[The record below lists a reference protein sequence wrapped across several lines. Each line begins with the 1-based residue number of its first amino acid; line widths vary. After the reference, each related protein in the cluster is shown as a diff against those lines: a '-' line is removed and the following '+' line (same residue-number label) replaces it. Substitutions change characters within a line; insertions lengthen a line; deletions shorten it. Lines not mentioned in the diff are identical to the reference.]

1 MPIRKAI
8 TRLWGTWS
16 SRRSNKPYRYYHK
29 GTPDQALVYVY
40 WPAPDAGDPAD
51 RYRMRLLRGLFRNR
65 LSDVLR
71 EEMGST
77 YSPGTASY
85 ANDLF
90 DDYGYLYARVTAK
103 PDEVD
108 KVREVLRVANEM
120 ANTPIDEDTFIR
132 AWTPIVE
139 DLDSSLENNSYWLS
153 VLGDAQTDASGLTR
167 FRVREPAYRNMTAE
181 EISALAKQ
189 VFGGSNE
196 ISAYILPAK
205 NAVAKAIVSRPVIA
219 DPHQAITG
227 DRHSA
232 VRVECRSPAFHPS
245 LFGRCQCSAVL
256 ASGGGPAGDSTG
268 WPWASDGLSTTDQR
282 DLVAA
287 GVLRLA
293 ERKIGAAGEIGRGFA
308 RGQLRKPERGGH
320 LLLVSDR
327 CGQFGPY
334 PLTQDLGRSRRLLD
348 ILIGKDQREF
358 LPAEACHEVLLSGG
372 VGKQP
377 GERNDRLDRPPQWP

>member
-1 MPIRKAI
+1 
-8 TRLWGTWS
+8 
-16 SRRSNKPYRYYHK
+16 
-29 GTPDQALVYVY
+29 
-40 WPAPDAGDPAD
+40 
-51 RYRMRLLRGLFRNR
+51 MRLLRGLFRNR

-108 KVREVLRVANEM
+108 KVREGVLRVANEM

-205 NAVAKAIVSRPVIA
+205 M
-219 DPHQAITG
+219 Q
-227 DRHSA
+227 
-232 VRVECRSPAFHPS
+232 
-245 LFGRCQCSAVL
+245 
-256 ASGGGPAGDSTG
+256 
-268 WPWASDGLSTTDQR
+268 
-282 DLVAA
+282 
-287 GVLRLA
+287 
-293 ERKIGAAGEIGRGFA
+293 
-308 RGQLRKPERGGH
+308 
-320 LLLVSDR
+320 
-327 CGQFGPY
+327 
-334 PLTQDLGRSRRLLD
+334 
-348 ILIGKDQREF
+348 
-358 LPAEACHEVLLSGG
+358 
-372 VGKQP
+372 
-377 GERNDRLDRPPQWP
+377 